1 MGREGGGVGCFNI
14 EKTII
19 RVLAYSKKIKLFFG
33 VENADFYC
41 IINLYSDG
49 NEGTADENIWSS
61 HLIDWVDVYLREN

>member
-1 MGREGGGVGCFNI
+1 MERRAHRRRSFLYGEGGGGGVGCFNI

-19 RVLAYSKKIKLFFG
+19 RVLAYTKKIKLFFG

-49 NEGTADENIWSS
+49 NEGTADENI
-61 HLIDWVDVYLREN
+61 